1 MPVCYIGNKK
11 YWIRRLYFKDD
22 GGNRNNDEDLELPL
36 FDFTTIANAT
46 NGFSTNS
53 KLGEGG
59 LGPVYKGLLGEGRD
73 IAVKRLSKNST
84 QVLKEFQDEVSCIAR
99 LQHQNLVK
107 LLRCSMQGG
116 ERMLVGYMSPEYA
129 IDGKF
134 LVKFDVYSFG
144 VMMLEIV
151 SGKRNSNFTH
161 PDDNLSLL
169 EHAWRSCTISE
180 LLDIVDEVI
189 AKSIHEHQFEVFR
202 VMRATIS
209 TSETPP

>member
-1 MPVCYIGNKK
+1 M
-11 YWIRRLYFKDD
+11 
-22 GGNRNNDEDLELPL
+22 
-36 FDFTTIANAT
+36 
-46 NGFSTNS
+46 NS
-53 KLGEGG
+53 KISDFGTAIICGEAASEANTTRVVGT
-59 LGPVYKGLLGEGRD
+59 Y
-73 IAVKRLSKNST
+73 
-84 QVLKEFQDEVSCIAR
+84 
-99 LQHQNLVK
+99 
-107 LLRCSMQGG
+107 
-116 ERMLVGYMSPEYA
+116 GYMSPEYA